1 MGEGTSSE
9 HDNYQKPDDSD
20 RATPP
25 RTPEPPVQSG
35 PPQPPPQPVAPQ
47 PQRRKKGSRFVRTLV
62 GGILLLSILLNV
74 YLVVMIAAQLSGPFQ
89 KDVIREGQ
97 KDQTVAV
104 YELTGMIDGD
114 AAGRFLNFYR
124 EVATD
129 PNVRAVV
136 LRVESPGGGLTASD
150 QIYQVVRRIRDDG
163 KKVVVS
169 MGAVAASGGYYVS
182 APADEIVAEPTT
194 ITGSIGV
201 LMQWFVLK
209 GTLEKLGVE
218 PVVMK
223 SDDARAWKD
232 ELSLLESPEKHH
244 REHLQGILNN
254 MQDRFEDVVRE
265 GRADKLNTSTNR
277 RTIRAEDGDD
287 DQETTITETEPLNGK
302 IYLADEALEFGLI
315 DRVGYLDTAI
325 DRAQE
330 LAGLPKAHVVRY
342 QSRPPLLAQLLGRS
356 AAPNTLIDADSVEQ
370 LRSPRLMLLWK
381 VE

>member
-1 MGEGTSSE
+1 
-9 HDNYQKPDDSD
+9 
-20 RATPP
+20 
-25 RTPEPPVQSG
+25 
-35 PPQPPPQPVAPQ
+35 
-47 PQRRKKGSRFVRTLV
+47 
-62 GGILLLSILLNV
+62 
-74 YLVVMIAAQLSGPFQ
+74 
-89 KDVIREGQ
+89 
-97 KDQTVAV
+97 
-104 YELTGMIDGD
+104 
-114 AAGRFLNFYR
+114 
-124 EVATD
+124 
-129 PNVRAVV
+129 
-136 LRVESPGGGLTASD
+136 
-150 QIYQVVRRIRDDG
+150 
-163 KKVVVS
+163 
-169 MGAVAASGGYYVS
+169 GYYVS

-232 ELSLLESPEKHH
+232 ELSLLESPEEHH